1 MLELQENGIC
11 LASFSSKSLE
21 FEEELFHLFELPL
34 GSIKMGLDI
43 ILECSFL
50 LQLLIGCG
58 LSI

>member
-1 MLELQENGIC
+1 MPEIMLELQENGIC

-21 FEEELFHLFELPL
+21 FEEKLLHLFELPL

-50 LQLLIGCG
+50 L
-58 LSI
+58 